1 MNGTRNTCR
10 AALAIFAT
18 ASIFT
23 VAWAQTSG
31 LTNKSTD
38 LRASPDDSAK
48 LIRTLP
54 SKTTVDLLEKLGVW
68 NRVKTGSDQG
78 FIRMMD
84 MGGGATVAA
93 SQSTTSGS
101 ALAALNRLA
110 GSDRSGD
117 TRAQSA
123 TVGVRGLT
131 KADVLKANANPE
143 ALARMKSYQV
153 SDSDAQNFASAGRL
167 TFRSVAYLAKDA
179 VAANSG
185 ARK

>member
-10 AALAIFAT
+10 AALAMFAT

-31 LTNKSTD
+31 ITNKSTD

-54 SKTTVDLLEKLGVW
+54 SKTTVDLLEKLGAW
-68 NRVKTGSDQG
+68 NRVRAGSDQG
-78 FIRMMD
+78 FIRMMH
-84 MGGGATVAA
+84 MGGGATVAV
-93 SQSTTSGS
+93 SESSTSGGV
-101 ALAALNRLA
+101 LA
-110 GSDRSGD
+110 GFNKLLGGDRGGN

-131 KADVLKANANPE
+131 EDEITNAQPNAGEFEKLKR
-143 ALARMKSYQV
+143 LQV
-153 SDSDAQNFASAGRL
+153 SLGDAQSFASQGRL
-167 TFRSVAYLAKDA
+167 AFRSVAYLANDA
-179 VAANSG
+179 VAANVR
-185 ARK
+185 AK